1 MSERKEQKKIA
12 VADLVVGYEGKS
24 VLANINFCVH
34 PGEIL
39 TLIGPNGSGKSTLLK
54 SITRQLQTIAGNV
67 WVDGE
72 AVEKITDTAL
82 AKKMSMVMTERIA
95 PELMTCREV
104 VETGRYPYTGRF
116 GIFGE
121 EDKKKVQDAMCRL
134 HALDVADKLFTKVS
148 DGQRQRV
155 MLARALCQE
164 PDILILDEPTSYLDM
179 HYKLEILQSVR
190 DIARKENLAVV
201 MSLHELDLAQKVSD
215 VVACVDGDSIC
226 AMGKPEEI
234 FCGDTIASLYD
245 VKPENFDVVSGN
257 MFLQRAEGTPQVFVI
272 GGGGSG
278 VAMYYA
284 LQREQ
289 IAFSA
294 GILQENDVEYAAAR
308 ALATDVVA
316 TPAFFPIT
324 MAQITEARKRIDTC
338 TWCMTT
344 LTEFGP
350 GNQANQELI
359 SYAKEQG
366 KFWERK
372 EMPWQK

>member
-1 MSERKEQKKIA
+1 M
-12 VADLVVGYEGKS
+12 
-24 VLANINFCVH
+24 
-34 PGEIL
+34 
-39 TLIGPNGSGKSTLLK
+39 
-54 SITRQLQTIAGNV
+54 
-67 WVDGE
+67 
-72 AVEKITDTAL
+72 
-82 AKKMSMVMTERIA
+82 
-95 PELMTCREV
+95 
-104 VETGRYPYTGRF
+104 
-116 GIFGE
+116 
-121 EDKKKVQDAMCRL
+121 

-190 DIARKENLAVV
+190 DMARKENLAVV

-234 FCGDTIASLYD
+234 FCGDTIATLYD

-257 MFLQRAEGTPQVFVI
+257 MFLQGAEGTPQVFVI

-278 VAMYYA
+278 VATYYA

-324 MAQITEARKRIDTC
+324 MAQITEARKRIDAC

-350 GNQANQELI
+350 ENQANQELI

>member
-72 AVEKITDTAL
+72 EVEKITDTAL

-116 GIFGE
+116 GILGD
-121 EDKKKVQDAMCRL
+121 EDKQKVEEALRRL
-134 HALDVADKLFTKVS
+134 HALDVADKLFTKIS

-190 DIARKENLAVV
+190 EMARKENLAVV

-234 FCGDTIASLYD
+234 FAVIRLPLY
-245 VKPENFDVVSGN
+245 
-257 MFLQRAEGTPQVFVI
+257 M
-272 GGGGSG
+272 
-278 VAMYYA
+278 M
-284 LQREQ
+284 
-289 IAFSA
+289 
-294 GILQENDVEYAAAR
+294 
-308 ALATDVVA
+308 
-316 TPAFFPIT
+316 
-324 MAQITEARKRIDTC
+324 
-338 TWCMTT
+338 
-344 LTEFGP
+344 
-350 GNQANQELI
+350 
-359 SYAKEQG
+359 
-366 KFWERK
+366 
-372 EMPWQK
+372 